1 MVIKVACQVVV
12 ALGCILLPADAFNP
26 GFFSRFFFEQLLFFA
41 PNHECCAGLFVG
53 AQVAAAT
60 TKAFKSARLAAIKI
74 SQISKPM
81 ELNVQSGQPDYS
93 VYRSL
98 VSELL
103 AGNEQ
108 LPSLP
113 AITFEIRNA
122 LEQSDLS
129 MAELSKLL
137 AKDPSLSAILL
148 KYASS
153 PLVGSQNP
161 PQTLL
166 DVVRLLGM
174 NQVERITMV
183 HSIKSLFSVHSV
195 KHKRLFV
202 EAWRRMALK
211 ASLSTFIA
219 KHVGKVV
226 PDQVLMA
233 ALLSEVGTLAVL
245 SAFKKS
251 EQTPELAVY
260 VGLCREYAKSLG
272 VITLKKWQVDSQYLK
287 VIQDIGN
294 WSGDSPGPIN
304 LSDIINL
311 GLYHS
316 VKLSQ
321 AKNNLPPITELTAY
335 KKLDAPENSVV
346 AGGLTLVMTNVQ
358 EIRMVAKSLF

>member
-1 MVIKVACQVVV
+1 MEVNV
-12 ALGCILLPADAFNP
+12 P
-26 GFFSRFFFEQLLFFA
+26 S
-41 PNHECCAGLFVG
+41 
-53 AQVAAAT
+53 AQT
-60 TKAFKSARLAAIKI
+60 
-74 SQISKPM
+74 
-81 ELNVQSGQPDYS
+81 DYS
-93 VYRSL
+93 IYRSL
-98 VSELL
+98 VSELM

-113 AITFEIRNA
+113 AIAFEIRSA
-122 LEQSDLS
+122 LEQSNLS
-129 MAELSKLL
+129 MVDLSKLL
-137 AKDPSLSAILL
+137 TKDPALSAILL

-161 PQTLL
+161 PQTMLE
-166 DVVRLLGM
+166 VVRLLGM

-183 HSIKSLFSVHSV
+183 HSIKSLFSVHSF

-202 EAWRRMALK
+202 AAWRRMALK

-219 KHVGKVV
+219 KRVGKVI

-245 SAFKKS
+245 SAFKKA
-251 EQTPELAVY
+251 EETPELSVY
-260 VGLCREYAKSLG
+260 VALCREYAKSLG
-272 VITLKKWQVDSQYLK
+272 VITLKKWHVDAQYLN
-287 VIQDIGN
+287 VVQNIGN
-294 WSGDSPGPIN
+294 WSGESAGPLN

-316 VKLSQ
+316 LKLSQ
-321 AKNNLPPITELTAY
+321 TKTDLPPITELSAY
-335 KKLDAPENSVV
+335 QKLEFPDNSIV

>member
-1 MVIKVACQVVV
+1 
-12 ALGCILLPADAFNP
+12 
-26 GFFSRFFFEQLLFFA
+26 
-41 PNHECCAGLFVG
+41 
-53 AQVAAAT
+53 
-60 TKAFKSARLAAIKI
+60 
-74 SQISKPM
+74 
-81 ELNVQSGQPDYS
+81 
-93 VYRSL
+93 
-98 VSELL
+98 
-103 AGNEQ
+103 
-108 LPSLP
+108 
-113 AITFEIRNA
+113 
-122 LEQSDLS
+122 
-129 MAELSKLL
+129 
-137 AKDPSLSAILL
+137 
-148 KYASS
+148 
-153 PLVGSQNP
+153 
-161 PQTLL
+161 
-166 DVVRLLGM
+166 
-174 NQVERITMV
+174 
-183 HSIKSLFSVHSV
+183 
-195 KHKRLFV
+195 
-202 EAWRRMALK
+202 MALK

>member
-1 MVIKVACQVVV
+1 
-12 ALGCILLPADAFNP
+12 
-26 GFFSRFFFEQLLFFA
+26 
-41 PNHECCAGLFVG
+41 
-53 AQVAAAT
+53 
-60 TKAFKSARLAAIKI
+60 
-74 SQISKPM
+74 M
-81 ELNVQSGQPDYS
+81 ELTLQPVQPDYS
-93 VYRSL
+93 VYRNL

-113 AITFEIRNA
+113 VITFEIRKA

-129 MAELSKLL
+129 MIELSKLL
-137 AKDPSLSAILL
+137 AKDPALSAILL

-153 PLVGSQNP
+153 PLIGLQNP

-166 DVVRLLGM
+166 EVVRLLGM

-183 HSIKSLFSVHSV
+183 HSIKSLFAVHSF

-211 ASLSTFIA
+211 ASLSIFIA
-219 KHVGKVV
+219 KRIGKVV

-245 SAFKKS
+245 SSFKKS
-251 EQTPELAVY
+251 DETPELPVY
-260 VGLCREYAKSLG
+260 VALCREYAKSLG
-272 VITLKKWQVDSQYLK
+272 VITLKNWQVDDQYLH
-287 VIQDIGN
+287 VIQNIGQWTAPN
-294 WSGDSPGPIN
+294 PGAIN
-304 LSDIINL
+304 LIDILNL

-316 VKLSQ
+316 LKLSQ
-321 AKNNLPPITELTAY
+321 AKNDLPQITELTAY
-335 KKLDAPENSVV
+335 QKLEPPDNSVV

-358 EIRMVAKSLF
+358 EIRMVAKNLF